1 MSREDMERLHKSLKK
16 HNAMIEKMA
25 EQLGLK
31 GIEDQ
36 PKDTVVEKAIERWVD
51 DQMKDKSKKPKN
63 K

>member
-1 MSREDMERLHKSLKK
+1 MSREDMERLHKSLQK
-16 HNAMIEKMA
+16 HNDTIKKLA

-31 GIEDQ
+31 GIDEE

>member
-1 MSREDMERLHKSLKK
+1 MSREDMERLHKSLQKNNDMIKK
-16 HNAMIEKMA
+16 LA

-31 GIEDQ
+31 RIEDQ
-36 PKDTVVEKAIERWVD
+36 PKDTVVEKAIEKWVD